1 MSQRY
6 RLVKIK
12 NMGKDQ
18 AEVPEKF
25 HAYPVNNGY
34 VSFDELCV
42 DISEGC
48 TLTSADVK
56 AVMDRMNYELDKHLR
71 SGRIVQFGEIGNFRL
86 SLGSSGSVTE
96 KDFQNSQIRTPK
108 VVFTPGKRLQTA
120 RHQTRFEKVSEEI
133 HGGEEGDNVSGND
146 PGQGDGNL

>member
-1 MSQRY
+1 MSQKY

-71 SGRIVQFGEIGNFRL
+71 AGRIVQFGEIGSFRL
-86 SLGSSGSVTE
+86 SVGSSGSATE

-108 VVFTPGKRLQTA
+108 VVFVPGRRLQTA
-120 RHQTRFEKVSEEI
+120 RQQTKFEKVGGEEAPVAPEG
-133 HGGEEGDNVSGND
+133 GGEEGDI
-146 PGQGDGNL
+146 